1 MYDSSQAGKNNN
13 IALSETPPSQQLLVC
28 ICLLFEKNDVTEAQL
43 FSQPYEESYG
53 TFSFVL

>member
-1 MYDSSQAGKNNN
+1 MIQAKQERVTILHYPKHRHHNNSWSVYVSY
-13 IALSETPPSQQLLVC
+13 LK
-28 ICLLFEKNDVTEAQL
+28 KNDVTEAQL